1 MTNRHHLTRGS
12 IPGRIILGVAATMAA
27 LTVSLT
33 AVAEPVKIRIQWS
46 VAPAHITPM
55 IPLAPKEIYKHYG
68 KSYVVEPVRMRGS
81 GPALQGIA
89 AGELDLGGMS
99 IQALVRGVKRAKLDL
114 KVIAQVM
121 SGGVE
126 GYGATEFYARSGEIT
141 KLEDLKGKII
151 AVNALGS
158 TIDAAVQ
165 AQFGRMGWK
174 VGRDYQVVEV
184 RFPAMLPALQSKRVD
199 LAPLLTPFNLIAKK
213 KGGVKYM
220 FNMRDALGATETLQ
234 WIGRADWIKKNRAA
248 LVDFM
253 ADNIR
258 FRKWLYDPKS
268 REQVLATLS
277 KITKRPAKNYASWA
291 FTKTDNYREPNAA
304 VNVDRMQKNV
314 DDLVRLG
321 VLKESIA
328 VKNYIDLSIAQE
340 AAVRA
345 NK

>member
-1 MTNRHHLTRGS
+1 MTSRHLLTAKI
-12 IPGRIILGVAATMAA
+12 IPGLAATIAA
-27 LTVSLT
+27 VTVSLT
-33 AVAEPVKIRIQWS
+33 ASAEPLKIRIQWS
-46 VAPAHITPM
+46 VAPAHLTPLITQ
-55 IPLAPKEIYKHYG
+55 APKEIYKHYG

-89 AGELDLGGMS
+89 AGEIDLGGMS
-99 IQALVRGVKRAKLDL
+99 IQALVRGVNRAKLDL

-126 GYGATEFYARSGEIT
+126 GYGSSEFYARSGEIT

-158 TIDAAVQ
+158 SIDAAVQ

-248 LVDFM
+248 IVDFM

-258 FRKWLYDPKS
+258 LRKWLYAPGS

-277 KITKRPAKNYASWA
+277 KVTKRPAKNYASWA
-291 FTKTDNYREPNAA
+291 FTKTDNYREPNAM
-304 VNVDRMQKNV
+304 VNVGRMQKNV

-321 VLKESIA
+321 ILKQGVT
-328 VKNYIDLSIAQE
+328 VKDYVDLSIAQE
-340 AAVRA
+340 AAARV

>member
-1 MTNRHHLTRGS
+1 MTSRNFQIRHLFTG
-12 IPGRIILGVAATMAA
+12 LAA
-27 LTVSLT
+27 LAAVSISLT
-33 AVAEPVKIRIQWS
+33 ATAEPLKIRIQWS
-46 VAPAHITPM
+46 VAPAHLTPLITQ
-55 IPLAPKEIYKHYG
+55 APKEIYKNYG

-89 AGELDLGGMS
+89 AGEIDLGGMS

-121 SGGVE
+121 SGGVD
-126 GYGATEFYARSGEIT
+126 GYGSSEFYARAGEIN
-141 KLEDLKGKII
+141 KLEDLKGKVI

-158 TIDAAVQ
+158 SIDAAVQ
-165 AQFGRMGWK
+165 AQFGRLGWK

-234 WIGRADWIKKNRAA
+234 WIGRADWVKKNRTAI
-248 LVDFM
+248 VDFM

-258 FRKWLYDPKS
+258 LRKWLYDPKS
-268 REQVLATLS
+268 REQVLAALS
-277 KITKRPAKNYASWA
+277 KVTKRPAKNYASWA
-291 FTKTDNYREPNAA
+291 FTKSDNYRDPNAM
-304 VNVDRMQKNV
+304 VNVARMQKNI

-321 VLKESIA
+321 ILKEGISA
-328 VKNYIDLSIAQE
+328 ANYVDVSIAQD
-340 AAVRA
+340 AAARA

>member
-1 MTNRHHLTRGS
+1 MTNRYFLTRKL
-12 IPGRIILGVAATMAA
+12 IPGLAAAA
-27 LTVSLT
+27 AAVTVSLS
-33 AVAEPVKIRIQWS
+33 ASAEPVKIRIQWS
-46 VAPAHITPM
+46 VAPAHITPL
-55 IPLAPKEIYKHYG
+55 ITQAPKGIYKNYG

-89 AGELDLGGMS
+89 AGEIDLGGMS

-121 SGGVE
+121 SGGVD
-126 GYGATEFYARSGEIT
+126 GYGSSEFYARDGEIT

-158 TIDAAVQ
+158 SIDAAVQ
-165 AQFGRMGWK
+165 AQFGRLGWK

-184 RFPAMLPALQSKRVD
+184 RFSAMLPALQSKRVD

-234 WIGRADWIKKNRAA
+234 WIGRADWIQKNRAA

-253 ADNIR
+253 ADHIR
-258 FRKWLYDPKS
+258 FRTWLYDPKS
-268 REQVLATLS
+268 REEVLATLS
-277 KITKRPAKNYASWA
+277 KVTKRPAKNYASWV
-291 FTKTDNYREPNAA
+291 FTKTDNYREPNAL
-304 VNVDRMQKNV
+304 VNVARMQKNV

-340 AAVRA
+340 AAARV

>member
-1 MTNRHHLTRGS
+1 MTNQHFRSRHIVSG
-12 IPGRIILGVAATMAA
+12 IAAAIATLA
-27 LTVSLT
+27 VSLT
-33 AVAEPVKIRIQWS
+33 ANAEPVKIRIQWS
-46 VAPAHITPM
+46 VAPAHITPL
-55 IPLAPKEIYKHYG
+55 ITQAPKEIYQNYG

-99 IQALVRGVKRAKLDL
+99 IQALVHGVKRAKLDL

-121 SGGVE
+121 SGGVD
-126 GYGATEFYARSGEIT
+126 GYGATEYCAREGEIS
-141 KLEDLKGKII
+141 KLEDLKGKVI

-165 AQFGRMGWK
+165 AQFGKLGWK
-174 VGRDYQVVEV
+174 VGRDYQMVEV

-220 FNMRDALGATETLQ
+220 FNMRDALGPTETLQ
-234 WIGRADWIKKNRAA
+234 WIGRADWIEKNRAA
-248 LVDFM
+248 LVDFL

-258 FRKWLYDPKS
+258 FRKWLYDPKN

-277 KITKRPAKNYASWA
+277 KVTKRPAKNYASWA
-291 FTKTDNYREPNAA
+291 FTKEDNYREPNAM

-314 DDLVRLG
+314 DDLVKLG
-321 VLKESIA
+321 ILKENIA
-328 VKNYIDLSIAQE
+328 VKNYVDLSIAQE
-340 AAVRA
+340 AAGRA

>member
-1 MTNRHHLTRGS
+1 MNNRYFLTS
-12 IPGRIILGVAATMAA
+12 KILPGLAAA
-27 LTVSLT
+27 LAAVTVSLT
-33 AVAEPVKIRIQWS
+33 ATAEPVKIRIQWS
-46 VAPAHITPM
+46 VAPAHITPL
-55 IPLAPKEIYKHYG
+55 IPHAPKSIYKNYG

-99 IQALVRGVKRAKLDL
+99 IQALARGVTRAKLDL

-121 SGGVE
+121 SGGVD
-126 GYGATEFYARSGEIT
+126 GYGSSEFYAREGEIN

-158 TIDAAVQ
+158 SIDAAVQ
-165 AQFGRMGWK
+165 AQFGKLGWK

-213 KGGVKYM
+213 KGGVKFM

-234 WIGRADWIKKNRAA
+234 WIGNADWIKKNRAA

-253 ADNIR
+253 ADHIR
-258 FRKWLYDPKS
+258 FRTWLYDPAS
-268 REQVLATLS
+268 REEVLATLS

-291 FTKTDNYREPNAA
+291 FTKSDNYREPNAL
-304 VNVDRMQKNV
+304 VNVTRMQKNV
-314 DDLVRLG
+314 DDLLSLG
-321 VLKESIA
+321 ILKTKIKVSDY
-328 VKNYIDLSIAQE
+328 VDLSIAQE
-340 AAVRA
+340 AAIRA
-345 NK
+345 AK

>member
-1 MTNRHHLTRGS
+1 MTSRNFLTRHLV
-12 IPGRIILGVAATMAA
+12 PGIAAA
-27 LTVSLT
+27 LAVVSVSLT
-33 AVAEPVKIRIQWS
+33 ATAEPVKIRIQWS
-46 VAPAHITPM
+46 VAPAHITPL
-55 IPLAPKEIYKHYG
+55 ITQAPKEIYKHYG

-89 AGELDLGGMS
+89 AGEIDLGGMS

-121 SGGVE
+121 SGGVD
-126 GYGATEFYARSGEIT
+126 GYGSSEFYARSGEIT
-141 KLEDLKGKII
+141 KLEDLKGKVI

-158 TIDAAVQ
+158 SIDAAVQ
-165 AQFGRMGWK
+165 AQFGRLGWK

-234 WIGRADWIKKNRAA
+234 WIGRADWVKKNRAA
-248 LVDFM
+248 IVDFM

-258 FRKWLYDPKS
+258 LRNWLYDPQS

-277 KITKRPAKNYASWA
+277 KVTKRPAKNYASWA
-291 FTKTDNYREPNAA
+291 FTKSDNYREPNAL
-304 VNVDRMQKNV
+304 VNVGRMQKNV

-321 VLKESIA
+321 ILKEGIA
-328 VKNYIDLSIAQE
+328 VKNYVDLSIAQE
-340 AAVRA
+340 AAARV

>member
-1 MTNRHHLTRGS
+1 MTSRNSLTRKI
-12 IPGRIILGVAATMAA
+12 IPGLAAAVAAV
-27 LTVSLT
+27 TVSLT
-33 AVAEPVKIRIQWS
+33 AGAEPVKIRIQWS
-46 VAPAHITPM
+46 VAPAHITPL
-55 IPLAPKEIYKHYG
+55 IPLAPKGIYKNYG

-89 AGELDLGGMS
+89 AGEIDLGGMS

-114 KVIAQVM
+114 KVIGQVM
-121 SGGVE
+121 SGGVD
-126 GYGATEFYARSGEIT
+126 GYGSSEFYARDGEIT

-158 TIDAAVQ
+158 SIDAAVQ
-165 AQFGRMGWK
+165 AQFGRLGWK

-184 RFPAMLPALQSKRVD
+184 RFSAMLPALQSKRVD

-234 WIGRADWIKKNRAA
+234 WIGRADWVKKNRAA

-253 ADNIR
+253 ADHIR
-258 FRKWLYDPKS
+258 FRTWLYDPKS
-268 REQVLATLS
+268 REEVLATLS
-277 KITKRPAKNYASWA
+277 KVTKRPAKNYASWA
-291 FTKTDNYREPNAA
+291 FTKTDNYREPNAL
-304 VNVDRMQKNV
+304 VNVARMQKNV

-340 AAVRA
+340 AAARA